1 LNIGK
6 YLIQQSIKWKPEGEK
21 EAEKIGALY
30 GFDLYIR
37 HQKELM
43 ESDGALQY
51 HHYNTFY
58 AQNGEGGIKYTYNNG
73 HINSENPKLAARYFL
88 NAIDRVSVLRE
99 KYEKTLEECTAN
111 TAQMEM
117 LIQKPFEK
125 EAELSELKKEL
136 ATLEREILQTIKAKA
151 MGAEEHYQD
160 QGFENTQKQA
170 PVIKLDDFGNPALL
184 QKKVSAGR
192 TKGLHM

>member
-1 LNIGK
+1 
-6 YLIQQSIKWKPEGEK
+6 
-21 EAEKIGALY
+21 
-30 GFDLYIR
+30 
-37 HQKELM
+37 
-43 ESDGALQY
+43 
-51 HHYNTFY
+51 
-58 AQNGEGGIKYTYNNG
+58 
-73 HINSENPKLAARYFL
+73 
-88 NAIDRVSVLRE
+88 
-99 KYEKTLEECTAN
+99 
-111 TAQMEM
+111 MEM